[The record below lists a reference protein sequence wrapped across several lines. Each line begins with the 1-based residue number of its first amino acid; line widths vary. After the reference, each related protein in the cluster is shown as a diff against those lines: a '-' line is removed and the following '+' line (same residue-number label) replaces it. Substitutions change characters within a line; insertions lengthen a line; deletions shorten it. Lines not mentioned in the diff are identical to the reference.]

1 MARTS
6 IQALIAQATADFA
19 DNTAGAIT
27 PVKLRNWA
35 TAFLDTM
42 APAYGAIQ
50 RITALVIAAVV
61 GTPTVIAPFT
71 TQLAL
76 TVSDFSINL
85 TNGSVTNLIGT
96 VPGKS
101 TRFTIDGM
109 VEGGNNN
116 VITIALFING
126 VASLYN
132 QSIVTNGVGT
142 PVGFNFA
149 GLTYQTVNTVMDVR
163 VTANAGSA
171 GNYTF
176 TNLSLLAENVPVNSF
191 V

>member
-109 VEGGNNN
+109 VDGGNNN

-132 QSIVTNGVGT
+132 QSIVTNGAGN

>member
-6 IQALIAQATADFA
+6 IQALITQATTGFA
-19 DNTAGAIT
+19 DNTTGAIT
-27 PVKLRNWA
+27 PALLRNWA

-50 RITALVIAAVV
+50 RITALVIVAVV
-61 GTPTVIAPFT
+61 GTPTVVAPYT
-71 TQLAL
+71 TQVAA
-76 TVSDFSINL
+76 TSPDFSTNL
-85 TNGSVTNLIGT
+85 TNGSVTNLLGT

-109 VEGGNNN
+109 VEGPNNN
-116 VITIALFING
+116 VVTVALFING
-126 VASLYN
+126 GASPYN
-132 QSIVTNGVGT
+132 QSIVTNGAGS

-149 GLTYQTVNTVMDVR
+149 GLTYQTVDTVMDVR